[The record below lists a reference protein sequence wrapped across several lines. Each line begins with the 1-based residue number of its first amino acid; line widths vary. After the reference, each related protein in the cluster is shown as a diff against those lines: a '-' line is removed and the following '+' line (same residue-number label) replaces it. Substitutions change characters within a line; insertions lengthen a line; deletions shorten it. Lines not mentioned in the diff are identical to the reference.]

1 MAPKAAPPISFWAI
15 CVAAAAAPLNA
26 RVEELGEEPPVLEA
40 TPLIV
45 VVVAGIE
52 SGGTTVDKPV
62 ELDSPTGLD
71 ATVEVNTPV
80 VLATTEPDDSALE
93 VDSIVAVGAT
103 EDADVD
109 SATVVVDAATDDED
123 ERAAQISAVTWRV
136 VETSAAVQE
145 LTTQDVDADWIADMF
160 AGSHWQ
166 AVSATL
172 QVVAE
177 EMAAKIQG

>member
-1 MAPKAAPPISFWAI
+1 M
-15 CVAAAAAPLNA
+15 
-26 RVEELGEEPPVLEA
+26 LEA
-40 TPLIV
+40 TPLTV
-45 VVVAGIE
+45 AVVAGTVE

-71 ATVEVNTPV
+71 ATVEVDTPA
-80 VLATTEPDDSALE
+80 VLDTTGLDDSALE
-93 VDSIVAVGAT
+93 VDSTVVVAAT

-109 SATVVVDAATDDED
+109 SAEVVVDAATDDED

-145 LTTQDVDADWIADMF
+145 LTTQDVDAEVMADMF